1 MTILSRK
8 ALPAE
13 ASDTETDRLAAALR
27 SCRGALAAVAAFSG
41 CLNILMLAGTLYM
54 LQVYDRVLASRS
66 IATLVALTLLLA
78 VVYAV
83 QGILDIVRQRLMTRI
98 GGALDR
104 QLADEVYR
112 LTIATPTRRGATAD
126 ALQPGRD
133 LDSVRAFMSGLGPT
147 ALFDIPWLPV
157 FLVLCFALHVWIG
170 FLALAGAL
178 LLLAIAVLTERA
190 TRKPMAAGAREAA
203 RRAALAETSRRNADA
218 IAAMGM
224 QDALGARYGAINER
238 FLDAG
243 EAATDAAGQYG
254 TLSRVLRMGLQSAA
268 LGLGALLVITGEA
281 TPGVMIAG
289 SILLGR
295 ALAPIETAVAHWRS
309 FVAARQAWRRL
320 RDGLRQAA
328 PAAPALP
335 LPRAKRLVTL
345 DQVFAGAPGSQTLIL
360 HGISLSLMAGQGLGV
375 IGPSAAGKSTLGRI
389 LSGAWRQQKGSVRLD
404 GAEFDQ
410 WSDEARGRFIGYVP
424 QDVALFD
431 GTVADNIARFRPDAE
446 PTAVIAAAEIAG
458 ADAMIRALPAGY
470 ATRIGDG
477 GMLLSGGQ
485 RQRIAL
491 ARALFGDPF
500 LVVLDEPNAN
510 LDAEGEAAVTQAIR
524 HVRARGGIAVV
535 IAHRPSAI
543 AAVDLVAV
551 MGEGRIQAF
560 GPKDDIVKRV
570 SRPQKGVAR

>member
-389 LSGAWRQQKGSVRLD
+389 LSGAWRPQKGSVRLD

-446 PTAVIAAAEIAG
+446 PAAVIAAAEIAG